1 MSDTVTPVTDALLR
15 SMPLPRHHEGE
26 DKDATKWLATRAA
39 PIATKGG
46 AQTNTTQLA
55 DPTSAVNLN
64 MGTLVGSYESVARML
79 DEVASV
85 PGTSG
90 VLLTFDDFVEG
101 IENFGKRIQPLM
113 KCRKHVKSAA

>member
-1 MSDTVTPVTDALLR
+1 LMMVIADETDEKAMAKWQLYR
-15 SMPLPRHHEGE
+15 AGE
-26 DKDATKWLATRAA
+26 DKDATKWLAQQAA
-39 PIATKGG
+39 PNVKGG

-90 VLLTFDDFVEG
+90 VLLTFDEFVSG
-101 IENFGKRIQPLM
+101 VENFGKRIQPLM
-113 KCRKHVKSAA
+113 KCRKHVKVTA